1 MPKAIYQKWQEKFWE
16 SLRQPE
22 NAEGLKDASIAERLG
37 DWTQILTGVVVKT
50 CESME
55 WKASAK
61 GHKLSLLPVR
71 RSEYL
76 SMDVMAFA
84 GGNERWQFPIAV
96 AELENSQDMD
106 HVAYSLWKIL
116 CVRADLRMLFC
127 YRRISEDRPQ
137 LVRFLGKEV
146 INAMDLPVRTQ
157 LQGET
162 LVIVGSRADSGTFPY
177 GFFKWW
183 RLESNTGR
191 FRLI

>member
-1 MPKAIYQKWQEKFWE
+1 MSKTTYQQWQEKFWE
-16 SLRQPE
+16 TLKQPE
-22 NAEGLKDASIAERLG
+22 SAEGLKDASIAERLG
-37 DWTQILTGVVVKT
+37 DWTHILTDVVVKT
-50 CESME
+50 CESLE
-55 WKASAK
+55 WMASAK

-127 YRRISEDRPQ
+127 YRRNSEDRPQ

>member
-1 MPKAIYQKWQEKFWE
+1 MINKWQVQFWE
-16 SLRQPE
+16 VVKKIE
-22 NAEGLKDASIAERLG
+22 NANALKEAALNERLG
-37 DWTQILTGVVVKT
+37 DWTKILTGVVVET
-50 CESME
+50 CESMG
-55 WKASAK
+55 WRASAK
-61 GHKLSLLPVR
+61 GHKLSFLPVL

-127 YRRISEDRPQ
+127 YRRNSEDRPQ

-146 INAMDLPVRTQ
+146 INAMDLPVRTL

>member
-1 MPKAIYQKWQEKFWE
+1 MSKTTYQQWQEKFWE

-22 NAEGLKDASIAERLG
+22 SAEGLKDASITERLG

-50 CESME
+50 CESMG

-76 SMDVMAFA
+76 AMDVMAFA

-127 YRRISEDRPQ
+127 YRRNSEDRPQ

>member
-1 MPKAIYQKWQEKFWE
+1 MINKWQARFWE
-16 SLRQPE
+16 VVKEPE
-22 NAEGLKDASIAERLG
+22 STNALKEAALNERLG
-37 DWTQILTGVVVKT
+37 DWTDALTHVVVKT
-50 CESME
+50 CESLD
-55 WKASAK
+55 WQASAK
-61 GHKLSLLPVR
+61 GHKLNLLPVR

-76 SMDVMAFA
+76 GLDVMAFA
-84 GGNERWQFPIAV
+84 SGNERWQFPIAV

-127 YRRISEDRPQ
+127 YRRNSGDRPH

-162 LVIVGSRADSGTFPY
+162 LVIVGSRAHSGTFPY

>member
-1 MPKAIYQKWQEKFWE
+1 MPKALYQKWQEKFWE

-22 NAEGLKDASIAERLG
+22 SAEGLKDASITERLG
-37 DWTQILTGVVVKT
+37 DWTRILTGVVVKT
-50 CESME
+50 CESMG
-55 WKASAK
+55 WRASAK

-76 SMDVMAFA
+76 SMDIMAFA
-84 GGNERWQFPIAV
+84 GGNERWKFPIAV
-96 AELENSQDMD
+96 AELENCQDTN

-116 CVRADLRMLFC
+116 CVRVDLRMLFC
-127 YRRISEDRPQ
+127 YRHNSEDRPQ

-177 GFFKWW
+177 SFFKWW
-183 RLESNTGR
+183 HLESNTGR